1 MKRVRINVGNVG
13 LVYKNDNYKKVITA
27 GVHWLSFGET
37 VTMYDMTKRFVSDVE
52 LNILL
57 EDNKLSEMLHVVD
70 VKDNELALRYYEGNL
85 KEVLVTGKYVYW
97 KGVRDYTFTNIDISQ
112 IEVPDNIDKRLLTNS
127 LLVNYIRMYIV
138 DAHEK
143 GLLFVDNKFQKELSS
158 GTYIFW
164 KNATSIAVDKV
175 DLRRTRMEISS
186 QEILT
191 KDKAAIR
198 LNFEAQYKVVDIN
211 KAVLENKNF
220 EKQLY
225 VVIQLIVREYTSTLT
240 LDELLEQKDEISS
253 AIQKAAKAKAADL
266 GVEVS
271 NCGIKDIILPGD
283 VKDIMNQVLIAQ
295 KKAQANV
302 ISRREETASAR
313 SQLNT
318 AKMME
323 ENPMLFKLKEM
334 EYVEKIA
341 ERINS
346 ISVSGGSQ
354 IIDQMKT
361 LFS

>member
-1 MKRVRINVGNVG
+1 MKRVRINTGNVG
-13 LVYKNDNYKKVITA
+13 LVYKNGDYKRVITA
-27 GVHWLSFGET
+27 GVHWLLFGET
-37 VTMYDMTKRFVSDVE
+37 VTVYDMAKRFISDVE

-57 EDNKLSEMLHVVD
+57 EDPELSEMLKVVD
-70 VKDNELALRYYEGNL
+70 VKDNEVALRYYEGNL

-97 KGVRDYTFTNIDISQ
+97 KGVRDYTFTKVDLTNYQIS
-112 IEVPDNIDKRLLTNS
+112 DTIDKAILSNP
-127 LLVNYIRMYIV
+127 LLVNYIRICTVASY
-138 DAHEK
+138 EK
-143 GLLFVDNKFQKELSS
+143 GLLYVDNKFQKELSS
-158 GTYIFW
+158 GRYLFW
-164 KNATSIAVDKV
+164 KNATSIAVEKV

-211 KAVLENKNF
+211 KAVVENKDF

-225 VVIQLIVREYTSTLT
+225 VTIQLIVREYTSTFT

-346 ISVSGGSQ
+346 ISLSGGNQ